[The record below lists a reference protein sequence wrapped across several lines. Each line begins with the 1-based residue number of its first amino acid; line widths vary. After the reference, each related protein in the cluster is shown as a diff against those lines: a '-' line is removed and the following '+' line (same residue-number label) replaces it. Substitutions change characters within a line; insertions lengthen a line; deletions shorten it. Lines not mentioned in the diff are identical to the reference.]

1 MTRQRQRLGKTGEA
15 LAAGFLEG
23 RGYRILQRNYRTPP
37 GEIDLVAQDGKTLV
51 FIEVKTRRS
60 YRYGSAKTGVTAEK
74 RRRLSLAAL
83 IYLKRTGLMHTPA
96 RFDVVTVD
104 ASMEPPQIEVICN
117 AFDICAP

>member
-1 MTRQRQRLGKTGEA
+1 MTRQRQHLGKTGET
-15 LAAGFLEG
+15 LAAGFLER

-51 FIEVKTRRS
+51 FVEVKTRRS
-60 YRYGSAKTGVTAEK
+60 YRYGSAKTSVTAEK

-83 IYLKRTGLMHTPA
+83 VYLKRTGLMHTPA

-104 ASMEPPQIEVICN
+104 AAMDPPQIEVICN